1 MKNPLPLI
9 PSLTLPICR
18 VGQVNQDKW
27 LGDFLPTLGVSSILA
42 DQLILKLNHLLPLE
56 CLSRNICCQVSIL
69 SVSESGKQTSEKD
82 KGLYDGPRFSFQGG
96 DERKVLKLDYTMG
109 TFRSYDRTQDHSTFD
124 SFYQGYRWLCDRA
137 NKTRC
142 FPTSFFALRFT

>member
-1 MKNPLPLI
+1 MTRGFPARV
-9 PSLTLPICR
+9 PS
-18 VGQVNQDKW
+18 
-27 LGDFLPTLGVSSILA
+27 LGVSSMLA

-69 SVSESGKQTSEKD
+69 SVSGKLGSLGKQTSEKE

-109 TFRSYDRTQDHSTFD
+109 TFRSYDRTQDH
-124 SFYQGYRWLCDRA
+124 
-137 NKTRC
+137 
-142 FPTSFFALRFT
+142 